1 MKTTA
6 EQGIEKPPTQ
16 PAVPPSSFNPA
27 PGRVADLHRHCPPP
41 TLPPASPAP
50 LPCTCYTGLTVKKM
64 PQKKAKQGGRE
75 GGASRT
81 KRRKVRKQRE
91 ALPVT
96 VLSGFLG
103 AGKTTLL
110 KQILEQTRNT
120 TGGRTYKVAVLVND
134 MAALNIDASLVRDTR
149 MVQQQE
155 KLVEL
160 HNGCICCTLREDLLE
175 ALAGFAAE
183 QKYDAVVVEG
193 TGMCM
198 NNTYIPNMCPRPW
211 CTLHGRQPRHVVSTI
226 CVSAHRSAL
235 RRPPP
240 ASRRPPPAAHT
251 AQHAL
256 SRSHHTG

>member
-1 MKTTA
+1 
-6 EQGIEKPPTQ
+6 
-16 PAVPPSSFNPA
+16 
-27 PGRVADLHRHCPPP
+27 
-41 TLPPASPAP
+41 
-50 LPCTCYTGLTVKKM
+50 M
-64 PQKKAKQGGRE
+64 PKKKAQQGGRE
-75 GGASRT
+75 GGASGT

-110 KQILEQTRNT
+110 KQILEQTRKT

-193 TGMCM
+193 TGVSM
-198 NNTYIPNMCPRPW
+198 NPTFRNMSPSVVHPARAAAPAYG
-211 CTLHGRQPRHVVSTI
+211 LRHMS
-226 CVSAHRSAL
+226 
-235 RRPPP
+235 RRI
-240 ASRRPPPAAHT
+240 AQLCAVYAARRPPPAAHT
-251 AQHAL
+251 VCNTLCHGRIASFFTRTDRCRPL
-256 SRSHHTG
+256 RSDVAAPRCRHGPNAIDIQA